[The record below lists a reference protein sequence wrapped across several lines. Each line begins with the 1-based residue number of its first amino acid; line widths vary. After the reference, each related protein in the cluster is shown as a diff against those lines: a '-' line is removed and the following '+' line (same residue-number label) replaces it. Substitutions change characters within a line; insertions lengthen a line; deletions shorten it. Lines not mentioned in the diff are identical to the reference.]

1 MKKLFEEFP
10 PVPKQDW
17 IEKAKADL
25 KGADFDKKL
34 VWNTYEG
41 FAVQP
46 FYTEEDLAAI
56 QPFADAVAAV
66 QKTQPGWIAN
76 VRITE
81 REAAA
86 INKKIEWAIRQG
98 ATGVVIDVS
107 DPGSFDFNTALKS
120 TDPSTLHIGFCL
132 PAPSPAFVEKY
143 FAYLSQRKV
152 ALTSVHGF
160 CDANVFSHWLTTGTP
175 PDFSALAAQLNLT
188 SQAPHFYGLVL
199 HGEPFVN
206 AGGNSTQEIAFLLN
220 QLTDSLEALQSAG
233 LQPESLLREVYVHSA
248 AGGDYF
254 FEIAK
259 LRALRLLLHNIQK
272 VYTKQ
277 PVAIPVLVTNASW
290 SKTIY
295 DPNVNM
301 LRNTTEAMAAVLGG
315 CDALLIAPHDEAY
328 ETPTEFSARIAL
340 NISHL
345 LQGEAYLDKVLD
357 PAKGSYYIEAITKA
371 LAEQALALF
380 KEIEQLGGFVQAAKS
395 GLIQQHVEEVC
406 KRKLAD
412 VATRKQTYVGVNQ
425 YVNIKEKNIIVSEPI
440 APAGTFRLLQLMRA
454 THAYEQLRTQT
465 ESYHKSTGH
474 RPSVYLVSF
483 GNLAMRKARASFS
496 THFFASAGFEVS
508 RENFYENPLQA
519 VDVVTAGPHDLVV
532 LCSSDDDYA
541 THAKTFAEAFRTS
554 GTSKTLVL
562 AGYPPALVD
571 ELKAAGIDLFIHVK
585 SNVVDV
591 ISGLQKK
598 FMAAV

>member
-10 PVPKQDW
+10 PVTKQAW

-66 QKTQPGWIAN
+66 QKTQPGWIAH

-81 REAAA
+81 REAKA
-86 INKKIEWAIRQG
+86 IDNKIQWAVNQG
-98 ATGVVIDVS
+98 ATGIVIDVD
-107 DPGSFDFNTALKS
+107 DPVSFDFKIALES
-120 TDPSTLHIGFCL
+120 ADPSTLHISFRL
-132 PAPSPAFVEKY
+132 PAPSAAFVEKY
-143 FAYLSQRKV
+143 FDYLALRKV
-152 ALTSVHGF
+152 ALTSIHGF
-160 CDANVFSHWLTTGTP
+160 SDADVLSHWLTTGTT
-175 PDFSALAAQLNLT
+175 PDFSALAAQLKIT
-188 SQAPHFYGLVL
+188 SQAPHFHGLVL

-206 AGGNSTQEIAFLLN
+206 AGSNSTQEIAFLLN
-220 QLTDSLEALQSAG
+220 ELTDCLEALQSSG
-233 LQPESLLREVYVHSA
+233 LKPESLLREVYIRSA
-248 AGGDYF
+248 VGGDYF

-259 LRALRLLLHNIQK
+259 LRALRLLLHNIQQA
-272 VYTKQ
+272 YTKQ
-277 PVAIPVLVTNASW
+277 PVAIPVMVTNASW

-315 CDALLIAPHDEAY
+315 CDALLIAPHDEDY
-328 ETPTEFSARIAL
+328 ETPTEFSTRIAL

-345 LQGEAYLDKVLD
+345 LQGEAYLDKVQD

-380 KEIEQLGGFVQAAKS
+380 KEIEQLGGFVQTAKS
-395 GLIQQHVEEVC
+395 GVIQQRVEEVC

-425 YVNIKEKNIIVSEPI
+425 YVNIKEKNIIVPE
-440 APAGTFRLLQLMRA
+440 APASDGAFRLLHPMRA
-454 THAYEQLRTQT
+454 THAYEQLRAQT
-465 ESYHKSTGH
+465 ENYHKSTGH
-474 RPSVYLVSF
+474 RPSVYLMSF
-483 GNLAMRKARASFS
+483 GNLAMRKARASFT
-496 THFFASAGFEVS
+496 THFFTSAGFEVS

-541 THAKTFAEAFRTS
+541 AHAKTFAEAFHTS